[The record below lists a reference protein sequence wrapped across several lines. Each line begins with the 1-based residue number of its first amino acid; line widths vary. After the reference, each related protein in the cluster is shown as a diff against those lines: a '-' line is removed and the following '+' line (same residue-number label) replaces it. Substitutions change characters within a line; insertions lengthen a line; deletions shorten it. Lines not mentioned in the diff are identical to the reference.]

1 MLAPADRGIVPWT
14 HRRSMQIANA
24 REGFPSEFLSW
35 SKMTGGH
42 NIRLSFFTASARGL
56 SLLTLGTD

>member
-1 MLAPADRGIVPWT
+1 
-14 HRRSMQIANA
+14 MQIANA

-35 SKMTGGH
+35 SKTTGGY